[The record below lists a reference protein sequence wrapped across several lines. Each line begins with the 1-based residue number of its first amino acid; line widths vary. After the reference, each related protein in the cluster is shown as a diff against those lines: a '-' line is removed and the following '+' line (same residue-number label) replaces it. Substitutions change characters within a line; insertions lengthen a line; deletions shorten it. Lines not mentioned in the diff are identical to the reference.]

1 MSSSTSPAPAPSR
14 RTRLGILGGGQLARM
29 LALAAHPL
37 GVDCV
42 VVEPA
47 PDPPAGPVAQVIAA
61 AYDDPA
67 ALAVLA
73 TCDVVTVELEG
84 VPPAAL
90 AWLAERVPV
99 RPNPDAITTSADRLL
114 EKRLLRRL
122 GIATAPFD
130 DEVTGAP
137 AIVKSRRGGFDGRGN
152 RLARTDD
159 ALAAARAELPDPIVE
174 GIVRFERELSI
185 VAARGVDGETRCW
198 PLVENQHEHGILRRT
213 LAPAPFGDDTARR
226 ALGEQAVDLAH
237 RVLEAL
243 DYVGV
248 LAIELFEH
256 DGRLVAN
263 ELAPRV
269 HNSGHW
275 SMDGAVTGQF
285 EQHVRAVCGLPLGD
299 PSALG
304 VTAMLNAVGGLPDR
318 STVLAVPG
326 THLHVYG
333 KSARPGR
340 KLGHVNVTAPDDAE
354 LACRLAALTD
364 AVPFVV

>member
-1 MSSSTSPAPAPSR
+1 
-14 RTRLGILGGGQLARM
+14 M

-37 GVDCV
+37 GVECV

-47 PDPPAGPVAQVIAA
+47 PDPPARSVAEVIAA

-67 ALAVLA
+67 ALAALA
-73 TCDVVTVELEG
+73 ACDAVTVELEG
-84 VPPAAL
+84 VPSAAL
-90 AWLAERVPV
+90 AWLAERVAV
-99 RPNPDAITTSADRLL
+99 RPNPEAITTAADRLL
-114 EKRLLRRL
+114 EKQLLRRL

-130 DEVTGAP
+130 DEVADAP

-152 RLARTDD
+152 RLVRTDD
-159 ALAAARAELPDPIVE
+159 ELAAARSELPDPIVE

-185 VAARGVDGETRCW
+185 VAARSVDGDVRCW
-198 PLVENQHEHGILRRT
+198 PLVENHHEYGILRRT
-213 LAPAPFGDDTARR
+213 LAPATFSDDAARR

-237 RVLEAL
+237 RVLDAL

-248 LAIELFEH
+248 LAIELFEQQ
-256 DGRLVAN
+256 GRLVAN

-275 SMDGAVTGQF
+275 SMDGAVTDQF

-299 PSALG
+299 PSTVG

-318 STVLAVPG
+318 TTVLAVPG
-326 THLHVYG
+326 AHLHVYG

-340 KLGHVNVTAPDDAE
+340 KLGHVNITAPDDAE
-354 LACRLAALTD
+354 LARRVAALTN

>member
-1 MSSSTSPAPAPSR
+1 
-14 RTRLGILGGGQLARM
+14 M

-47 PDPPAGPVAQVIAA
+47 PDPPARSVAQVIAA

-67 ALAVLA
+67 ALAELA
-73 TCDVVTVELEG
+73 ACDAVTVELEG
-84 VPPAAL
+84 VPPSAL
-90 AWLAERVPV
+90 AWLAERVAV
-99 RPNPDAITTSADRLL
+99 RPNPDAITTAADRLL
-114 EKRLLRRL
+114 EKQLLRRL

-130 DEVTGAP
+130 DEVAGAP

-152 RLARTDD
+152 RLVRTDD
-159 ALAAARAELPDPIVE
+159 ELTAARGDLPDPIVE

-185 VAARGVDGETRCW
+185 VAARGVDGDVRCW
-198 PLVENQHEHGILRRT
+198 PLVENHHEHGILRRT
-213 LAPAPFGDDTARR
+213 LAPAPLGDDAARR

-237 RVLEAL
+237 RVLDAL

-256 DGRLVAN
+256 QGRLVAN

-299 PSALG
+299 PSTVG
-304 VTAMLNAVGGLPDR
+304 VTAMLNAVGRLPDR

-326 THLHVYG
+326 AHLHVYD

-340 KLGHVNVTAPDDAE
+340 KLGHVNITAPGDAE
-354 LACRLAALTD
+354 LARRVAALTN